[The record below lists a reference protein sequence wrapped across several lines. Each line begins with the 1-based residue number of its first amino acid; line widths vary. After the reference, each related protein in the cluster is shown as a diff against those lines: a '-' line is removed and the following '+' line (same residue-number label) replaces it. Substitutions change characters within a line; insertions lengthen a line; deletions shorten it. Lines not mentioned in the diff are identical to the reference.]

1 MSGES
6 GCDTL
11 IDQYVACMKLMEK
24 TLPTTTKNNKNNGHY
39 DGCRHLRQ
47 HLVLCVAEHHCPS
60 TVDMVRLYCYP
71 RHRDSKQCAMYMA
84 EMETCLDHAI
94 GMSGG

>member
-1 MSGES
+1 MSVES

-11 IDQYVACMKLMEK
+11 IDQYAACMRLMEK
-24 TLPTTTKNNKNNGHY
+24 TLPIKESAH

-47 HLVLCVAEHHCPS
+47 HLVLCVAEQHCPS
-60 TVDMVRLYCYP
+60 AVDMVRLYCYS
-71 RHRDSKQCAMYMA
+71 RHRDSKQCAIHMA
-84 EMETCLDHAI
+84 EMETCLDHAT

>member
-11 IDQYVACMKLMEK
+11 IDQYAACMRLMEK
-24 TLPTTTKNNKNNGHY
+24 TLPIREESGR
-39 DGCRHLRQ
+39 GASPCWHLRQ

-60 TVDMVRLYCYP
+60 TVDMVRLYCYS
-71 RHRDSKQCAMYMA
+71 RHRDSKQCAIHMA
-84 EMETCLDHAI
+84 EMETCLDHAT